1 MDFANQYILLG
12 SLLLVASIVASL
24 VSSRLGAPV
33 LLIFLLL
40 GMLAGG
46 PGGLHFDDVRA
57 TYLIGN
63 VALAV
68 ILFDGGL
75 RTHINTFRVGLKP
88 ALSLA
93 TLGVLVTTGITGV
106 FAARILHLSWLSA
119 GLLGAIV
126 ASTDAAV
133 VFSLLHQRQLELKQR
148 VAATLEIESGCNDP
162 MAVFL
167 TITLVH
173 LIRQPEAHGFA
184 FLALDF
190 LREMGIGA
198 LLGWLG
204 GRALALL
211 INRLTLYSSLY
222 PILAAAFAVL
232 VFAVANLA
240 GGSGFLAI
248 YLTGLITGNRRIHAE
263 QNIRRVN
270 DGFAWLAQIVMFLLL
285 GILVTPAALLS
296 VAWPALLIALALM
309 LVARPASVFLSLLP
323 FRFPLTEQL
332 FIAWVGLRG
341 AVPIVLALFPLLAGL
356 PRAGLYFNVAFF
368 VVLISLIL
376 QGWTVEWAASRLGLE
391 VPPQPQPVQQLDLD
405 APGPINYELLGYPL
419 TEGSLAAYQPV
430 AYLALPRHTQ
440 IAAVLRKGEATNL
453 RRLRHLEPGDFV
465 YLLAT
470 AESTAALNRLFAV
483 PHVPAR
489 LEEHAFFGDFV
500 LNGEARLGEI
510 GQLYGFQVTPAAAGL
525 SVAEYIAQA
534 FHHRPVVGDRVRLG
548 QVELVVRETGERGVA
563 RVGLKFLGLA

>member
-1 MDFANQYILLG
+1 MDFATQYILLG
-12 SLLLVASIVASL
+12 SLLLVASIIASL

-46 PGGLHFDDVRA
+46 PGGIHFDDVRS
-57 TYLIGN
+57 TYLVGN
-63 VALAV
+63 VALAL

-75 RTHINTFRVGLKP
+75 RTHIDTFRVGLKP

-93 TLGVLVTTGITGV
+93 TLGVLVTAGVTGL
-106 FAARILHLSWLSA
+106 FAGYILHLSWLSA
-119 GLLGAIV
+119 SLLGAIV

-133 VFSLLHQRQLELKQR
+133 VFSLLHQRQMELKQR

-167 TITLVH
+167 TVTLVY
-173 LIRQPEAHGFA
+173 LIQHPESRNIS
-184 FLALDF
+184 FLALD
-190 LREMGIGA
+190 LIREMGLGA
-198 LLGWLG
+198 LFGWLG
-204 GRALALL
+204 GRALTLL

-232 VFAVANLA
+232 VFAITSLT

-248 YLTGLITGNRRIHAE
+248 YLVGLITGNRRIHAE

-270 DGFAWLAQIVMFLLL
+270 DGFAWLAQIVMFVLL

-296 VAWPALLIALALM
+296 IAWPALLIALALI
-309 LVARPASVFLSLLP
+309 LVARPLAVFLSLSP
-323 FRFPLTEQL
+323 FRFPVAEQM
-332 FIAWVGLRG
+332 FISWVGLRG
-341 AVPIVLALFPLLAGL
+341 AVPIVLAMFPLLAGL

-368 VVLISLIL
+368 VVLISLLL
-376 QGWTVEWAASRLGLE
+376 QGWTVEYAAGLLGLE
-391 VPPQPQPVQQLDLD
+391 VPPQPQPSQQTDLD
-405 APGPINYELLGYPL
+405 VPGSFNYTLLGYPL

-430 AYLALPRHTQ
+430 AFLSLPKDTQ
-440 IAAVLRKGEATNL
+440 IAAVLRNDQAMNL

-465 YLLAT
+465 FLLTT
-470 AESTAALNRLFAV
+470 ARSTQALNRLFAV

-489 LEEHAFFGDFV
+489 LEEHAFFGDFI
-500 LNGEARLGEI
+500 LNGDARLGDV
-510 GQLYGFQVTPAAAGL
+510 GQYYGFQVAPAAANL
-525 SVAEYIAQA
+525 SVATYIAQA
-534 FHHRPVVGDRVRLG
+534 FHDRPVVGDRVRLG
-548 QVELVVRETGERGVA
+548 LIELVVRETGEVGVSK
-563 RVGLKFLGLA
+563 VGLKFLATA